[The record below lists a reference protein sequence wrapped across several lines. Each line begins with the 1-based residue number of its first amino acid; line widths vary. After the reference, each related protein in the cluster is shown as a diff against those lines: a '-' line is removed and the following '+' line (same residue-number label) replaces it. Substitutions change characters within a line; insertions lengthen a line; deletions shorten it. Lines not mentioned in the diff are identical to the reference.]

1 MSRHPELGPALKG
14 ASNTYNTLFHH
25 ILELSIYIRIF
36 QVLQK
41 YPKVRELEIYPQS
54 IQKLEEDFPN
64 IKIPWKLPQ
73 AIPPRFPRC
82 MRAVQWH
89 RSFVATLR
97 GVLLGDLMGIEKK
110 GGFHGISPTEMRIWW
125 DWIGFKQPRRG
136 SNGIFPSDITT
147 WYLTN

>member
-64 IKIPWKLPQ
+64 IKIP
-73 AIPPRFPRC
+73 
-82 MRAVQWH
+82 
-89 RSFVATLR
+89 
-97 GVLLGDLMGIEKK
+97 
-110 GGFHGISPTEMRIWW
+110 
-125 DWIGFKQPRRG
+125 
-136 SNGIFPSDITT
+136 
-147 WYLTN
+147 